1 MNNIKK
7 GLIGLSILTLSSF
20 PISYSAENVIIKDP
34 VKYKEE
40 IKEINKAFP
49 LDIGDYWLY
58 NQTEENYS
66 NNLDKHKIREENPAL
81 KSSYEILDFVE
92 ETLIREGYK
101 IARITQDTGLENNLL
116 DKEFYLV
123 VEYKTGNI
131 YKFSIDLEDSSN
143 KTETIENLI
152 KNDLKKPIVEREYLT
167 DSNTEYIFPL
177 NPKNKWGFLGEKD
190 DSGMYCWIIFEEK
203 EGIEVP
209 AGKFDNS
216 TSIILRTG
224 PDYTIKH
231 LVPGIGL
238 VSEEYSHH
246 GTPIERKKELIKTN
260 LPRK

>member
-1 MNNIKK
+1 MNKLK
-7 GLIGLSILTLSSF
+7 SGLMGLAFLTLTSL
-20 PISYSAENVIIKDP
+20 PISYSEDNIPLKDP
-34 VKYKEE
+34 IKYKEE

-66 NNLDKHKIREENPAL
+66 NLLYKHKIREENPTL

-92 ETLIREGYK
+92 ETLIKEGYK
-101 IARITQDTGLENNLL
+101 IARISEESGLENDIL
-116 DKEFYLV
+116 DKEFYFV

-131 YKFSIDLEDSSN
+131 YKLSIDLEEGSD
-143 KTETIENLI
+143 KTSTIESLI
-152 KNDLKKPIVEREYLT
+152 MNDLKKPVQEREYLT

-177 NPKNKWGFLGEKD
+177 DKNKKWGFLGERD
-190 DSGMYCWIIFEEK
+190 DSGMYCWTIFEEK

-209 AGKFDNS
+209 AGKFNNS
-216 TSIILRTG
+216 TSIIMRTN
-224 PDYTIKH
+224 PDHIVKH

-246 GTPIERKKELIKTN
+246 GTPKEYKKELIKTN